1 LLKQTLGVVL
11 GGSSGILHQ
20 LEIVI
25 FLLQQCTTVSR
36 LLAFM
41 TLEMNHATT
50 QEGLMRIGK
59 FRKDTTDMHRLRMAL
74 TGHISL
80 NRTKHWWQVH
90 LFMITL
96 STFGGVK
103 DLGRINRM
111 SYSLSVVSGI
121 IVDVFSDLYSYSS
134 IEQFWGCAVV

>member
-1 LLKQTLGVVL
+1 
-11 GGSSGILHQ
+11 
-20 LEIVI
+20 
-25 FLLQQCTTVSR
+25 
-36 LLAFM
+36 M

-50 QEGLMRIGK
+50 QEGLMRTGK

>member
-1 LLKQTLGVVL
+1 
-11 GGSSGILHQ
+11 
-20 LEIVI
+20 
-25 FLLQQCTTVSR
+25 
-36 LLAFM
+36 M

-121 IVDVFSDLYSYSS
+121 IVMCLVTCTHIRLSNNFGGVPSFDGAIQDFWWFRSFFLKTES
-134 IEQFWGCAVV
+134 IWTPEDKV